1 MEEERPDNGPGEFQE
16 VSAKRGR
23 QIEGIYNSFVPRAY
37 FSLAS
42 LRPLFIDSGEGFSHN
57 EINLDKKIS
66 PFRARAQMESA
77 EFVPFG
83 SDNEFKLLFR
93 SSLLAEFAL
102 STAAT

>member
-1 MEEERPDNGPGEFQE
+1 LCC
-16 VSAKRGR
+16 AH
-23 QIEGIYNSFVPRAY
+23 I
-37 FSLAS
+37 S
-42 LRPLFIDSGEGFSHN
+42 LRPLLIDSVEGFSHN

-93 SSLLAEFAL
+93 LFPLLAEFAL